1 MVVVVE
7 FPEWV
12 VVVVVTRTTTAFR
25 RTGLTITVP
34 VAPLLVG
41 DIVMVVVVFAEAVMF
56 IVMVTHGVYGAEDEL
71 VEVIEI
77 DPYVEFNVDVE
88 LSQGGVLMSV
98 VELGSNE
105 LDDVELSQGGEL
117 MPVEEL
123 DSNELDPDVELSQG
137 GEPMSGEEL
146 DPDEEVVSDDE
157 AGWDVELE
165 LVMELTSDVELF
177 PGSALYPVR
186 TTTVSVE
193 SDSAGC
199 NVIEDVPVPV

>member
-1 MVVVVE
+1 MAFPEGCSVVVVVE

-41 DIVMVVVVFAEAVMF
+41 DIVMVVVEFAEAVMF

-105 LDDVELSQGGEL
+105 LDSDVELSQGGEL
-117 MPVEEL
+117 MPV
-123 DSNELDPDVELSQG
+123 
-137 GEPMSGEEL
+137 EEL

-165 LVMELTSDVELF
+165 LVMELTSDIELF

>member
-1 MVVVVE
+1 
-7 FPEWV
+7 
-12 VVVVVTRTTTAFR
+12 
-25 RTGLTITVP
+25 
-34 VAPLLVG
+34 
-41 DIVMVVVVFAEAVMF
+41 MF
-56 IVMVTHGVYGAEDEL
+56 IVMVTHGVYGSDDEL

-77 DPYVEFNVDVE
+77 DPYVEFNV
-88 LSQGGVLMSV
+88 
-98 VELGSNE
+98 
-105 LDDVELSQGGEL
+105 DVELSQGGEL

-165 LVMELTSDVELF
+165 LVVELTSNIELF